1 MSSLQIRDI
10 PDHILKSLK
19 EQAKR
24 EHRSLT
30 QQALYILI
38 KGLNLPLNINDKRKQ
53 KLDLLKRSS
62 SRIKGYKLS
71 DPVRLIREDRVR

>member
-1 MSSLQIRDI
+1 MSSLQIRDV
-10 PDHILKSLK
+10 PEHILKSLK

-38 KGLNLPLNINDKRKQ
+38 KGLNLPLGTNEKRKQ
-53 KLDLLKRSS
+53 KLNLLKSS
-62 SRIKGYKLS
+62 SSKLKDYKLS
-71 DPVRLIREDRVR
+71 DPVRLIREDRAR